1 MDTTVVAFEISSLR
15 YVPELIAWV
24 IGVILAVIMVR
35 RGGLKA
41 EKLLLAG
48 CCLMLLAP
56 LTGLLLNG
64 WLMQLLRDQD
74 GSYIEIMRHPAWI
87 VFNITVAVLSLA
99 GLVCL
104 IWAFLARFKKKKP
117 EAA

>member
-1 MDTTVVAFEISSLR
+1 MDTTVQTINISTFR
-15 YVPELIAWV
+15 YVPELIAWA

-48 CCLMLLAP
+48 CSLMFAADIIS
-56 LTGLLLNG
+56 LLLG
-64 WLMQLLRDQD
+64 CMVPRLHEQGISAQQFGL
-74 GSYIEIMRHPAWI
+74 IMSISGIP
-87 VFNITVAVLSLA
+87 SLA

-104 IWAFLARFKKKKP
+104 VWAFLAKFRKRRQAP
-117 EAA
+117 A